1 MASEMQLVGGVSET
15 IAQALFLKNGF
26 SVATT
31 VVPEPY
37 DLIVYGKD
45 SQGISHPF
53 TVQVK
58 TIFTRRDRDNYLVVK
73 GAGSDGRPYSKKDVD
88 YILGVHQETS
98 TGYLIEN
105 NEQTE
110 YWTKNL
116 ETAEE
121 KWTKYEL

>member
-1 MASEMQLVGGVSET
+1 MASESQLIGGVSET

-45 SQGISHPF
+45 LNGVSQPF

-73 GAGSDGRPYSKKDVD
+73 GAGSDGKPYSKKDVD

-116 ETAEE
+116 ETAGER
-121 KWTKYEL
+121 WTKFML